1 MSSVEAFVAKL
12 LKGKK
17 SIERYEGFTK
27 YYNDKFEI
35 FVFDNKVL
43 VKDKRQSHKTIIYN
57 GIKIAQAKLI
67 EVTAA

>member
-1 MSSVEAFVAKL
+1 MSSVETFVAKL
-12 LKGKK
+12 LKGKGAT
-17 SIERYEGFTK
+17 ERYDGFTK

-67 EVTAA
+67 ETTSS